1 VEFDD
6 AFAVGLQ
13 TGHKVRVRRLTR
25 EDHGLIDWLHD
36 LPTGLGAG
44 LVIAVF
50 LLPTLIGSILFQP
63 LVGWLVQRQHDP
75 NTPVGFLLNAFT
87 LYYGVLLALLS
98 VAVFENYNKA
108 EDALGRE
115 ASSLVALYQ
124 SVIGYPEPTR
134 TELVNKL
141 RRYVE
146 IETAPG
152 AWQAQ
157 SPKLISEGT
166 KLVDEINRE
175 LLTFRPEGQPGDEVV
190 YSATLRS
197 FNQFIQR
204 RRDRIQ
210 AAGTSIPPILWYVV
224 LIGAAL
230 NAFVLWLFKVGRVT
244 HLILG
249 GVLSFYVALV
259 IYMVAALDDPFRGAN
274 GLRPTYLFNAREQ
287 MVVP

>member
-1 VEFDD
+1 MEFGDT
-6 AFAVGLQ
+6 FAVGLQ
-13 TGHKVRVRRLTR
+13 TGHKGRFRRLTR
-25 EDHGLIDWLHD
+25 EDHHLIDWLHD

-44 LVIAVF
+44 LVIALF
-50 LLPTLIGSILFQP
+50 LVPTLIGSILFQP

-98 VAVFENYNKA
+98 VAVFENYNRA

-141 RRYVE
+141 RRYVDT
-146 IETAPG
+146 ETAPG
-152 AWQAQ
+152 AWQVQ
-157 SPKLISEGT
+157 SPKLISDGT
-166 KLVDEINRE
+166 KLVDELNRE
-175 LLTFRPEGQPGDEVV
+175 LLTYRPEGRPGDEAV

-249 GVLSFYVALV
+249 GVLSFYVGLV

-274 GLRPTYLFNAREQ
+274 GLRPTYLLNAREQ
-287 MVVP
+287 MVPP

>member
-1 VEFDD
+1 
-6 AFAVGLQ
+6 
-13 TGHKVRVRRLTR
+13 
-25 EDHGLIDWLHD
+25 LIDWLHN

-50 LLPTLIGSILFQP
+50 LVPTLIGSILFQP
-63 LVGWLVQRQHDP
+63 LVGWLVQRQEDP
-75 NTPVGFLLNAFT
+75 NTPIGFLLNAFT

-157 SPKLISEGT
+157 SPKLISDGT

-274 GLRPTYLFNAREQ
+274 GLRPTYLLNAREQ